1 MTSSVDP
8 STRRARTAISL
19 GAAVAVF
26 GAVLL
31 GYDAPASQAAGGLF
45 EVLFGTSRSPDA
57 YYDGHPVRR
66 HRFSHVPRHIRLAH
80 QGRRH
85 DLQAR
90 RRVAERRKFASHRYA
105 AVGEP
110 KHAFDPAVIDIIS
123 PARNPFVEVA
133 GAGRPEPRVET
144 LMRAPAMEPKT
155 QLQGCPKPCSIASDP
170 SPALRLGAIRETPMN
185 AQSIYA
191 DPTLRPGDTVV
202 TTDGVR
208 ILRPGSRFLFKA
220 SDFLSLE
227 QAGKTHIA
235 NKSVLSE
242 IERALKTPVGRVPTD
257 L

>member
-1 MTSSVDP
+1 MTPSVDP
-8 STRRARTAISL
+8 STRRARSAISL
-19 GAAVAVF
+19 GAAFAIF

-45 EVLFGTSRSPDA
+45 EVLFGMSRAPEP
-57 YYDGHPVRR
+57 YYDGHLPRR
-66 HRFSHVPRHIRLAH
+66 HRFSHVPRRIRLAH
-80 QGRRH
+80 QTRRH

-90 RRVAERRKFASHRYA
+90 RRVAERRKYASHRYA

-110 KHAFDPAVIDIIS
+110 KHAFGPAAIDIIS
-123 PARNPFVEVA
+123 PARSPFVEVLGSA
-133 GAGRPEPRVET
+133 GPEPRVESVTRTKT
-144 LMRAPAMEPKT
+144 LS
-155 QLQGCPKPCSIASDP
+155 QGCPKPCSIASDP
-170 SPALRLGAIRETPMN
+170 YPALRESAIRETPMN

-202 TTDGVR
+202 TAEGVR
-208 ILRPGSRFLFKA
+208 ILRPGSRFPFKA
-220 SDFLSLE
+220 SDFLSLQ